1 MVQRR
6 KKTDAELEEEE
17 FEEEYDSIFNK
28 ASTGSD
34 NSFLFI
40 GGLAG
45 LAALTGVIGTLST
58 TELEEVR
65 LERETVTAVEIPTVE
80 TEPITN
86 FLSEN
91 TPEIDNAIQVISDAE
106 NLAPEELSHLT
117 QMMEEGKQYGRASD
131 PKTAE
136 NITFNHQS
144 QIAEQTGMFGG
155 VEAEK
160 QGRLQCYA
168 DQPVIIPWVTCE
180 DDGTCDSDGPVCDD
194 CLDLRDEGPYS
205 AANFPEA
212 PHYGCRCKPGDPI
225 LDLSDA
231 ELPDI

>member
-1 MVQRR
+1 MVLRR

-40 GGLAG
+40 GGLVG

-65 LERETVTAVEIPTVE
+65 LERESTITEIPTVE

-91 TPEIDNAIQVISDAE
+91 TPEIDNAIQVINDAE
-106 NLAPEELSHLT
+106 NLAPEELSHLN

-168 DQPVIIPWVTCE
+168 DQPVLIPWVTVG
-180 DDGTCDSDGPVCDD
+180 DDNVCDD
-194 CLDLRDEGPYS
+194 CQDRADEGPYKPED
-205 AANFPEA
+205 FPEA
-212 PHYGCRCKPGDPI
+212 QHYGDRCQPGDPI
-225 LDLSDA
+225 LDLSGVDI
-231 ELPDI
+231 PDI